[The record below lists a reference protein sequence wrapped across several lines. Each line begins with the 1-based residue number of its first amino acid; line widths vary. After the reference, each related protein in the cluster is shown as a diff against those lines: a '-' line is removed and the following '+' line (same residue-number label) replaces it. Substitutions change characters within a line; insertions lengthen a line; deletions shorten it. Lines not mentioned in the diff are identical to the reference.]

1 MRSMDLLVYRPEE
14 AALEL
19 RAKDCNSA
27 WMVAVEILD
36 DDTFLGAEN
45 SFNLFTLRKNS
56 DAASDEDRSVLEV
69 SAPPPPPPKP
79 HSLLSCLPLASGKRS
94 HPEGHLRASIIDRLA
109 WSHHDGNIVNVT
121 RPMNFQPRAPAEAD

>member
-14 AALEL
+14 ALLEL

-69 SAPPPPPPKP
+69 GGSPPSPLPLFPV
-79 HSLLSCLPLASGKRS
+79 LLSPTSGQT
-94 HPEGHLRASIIDRLA
+94 
-109 WSHHDGNIVNVT
+109 SHHEGI
-121 RPMNFQPRAPAEAD
+121 